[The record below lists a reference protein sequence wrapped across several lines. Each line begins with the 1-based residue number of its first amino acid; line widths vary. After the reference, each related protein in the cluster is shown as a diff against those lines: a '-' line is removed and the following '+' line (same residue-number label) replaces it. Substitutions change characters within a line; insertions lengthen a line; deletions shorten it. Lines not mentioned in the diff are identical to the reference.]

1 VVISGT
7 RDGLLK
13 CISHLR
19 TFSGHD
25 PRPVKLNV
33 SAPFHTSIL
42 QPAVGAVHD
51 ALSTMHLSLPAKIP
65 VISNV
70 TAREFPDDPKQ
81 LKILVEQQTVRR
93 VRWYESVEYLHEH
106 CGVQR
111 WLGIGPGNVSRN
123 LIGRELGME
132 KVWGLSSVGELD
144 GVLEML
150 ASDILTKDQD
160 PQEGATS

>member
-7 RDGLLK
+7 REALLK

-25 PRPVKLNV
+25 PRPVKINV

-42 QPAVGAVHD
+42 QPAVGAVHN
-51 ALSTMHLSLPAKIP
+51 ALQNMKLSLPPQIP
-65 VISNV
+65 IISNV
-70 TAREFPDDPKQ
+70 TAREFSNDRKQ
-81 LKILVEQQTVRR
+81 FEMLVEQQAVRR
-93 VRWYESVEYLHEH
+93 VKWYESMMYLNDR
-106 CGVQR
+106 CGVRR

-132 KVWGLSSVGELD
+132 KVWGLTTIKELD
-144 GVLEML
+144 EVLEML
-150 ASDILTKDQD
+150 TSDILVRA
-160 PQEGATS
+160 E